1 MAGTQELYQKHF
13 SEIFTDSQVNLSRYA
28 LIRSVSHLYRRYE
41 RQAMARVDA
50 NP

>member
-1 MAGTQELYQKHF
+1 MNDLIRAPIPERF
-13 SEIFTDSQVNLSRYA
+13 AQVNLSRYE
-28 LIRSVSHLYRRYE
+28 LIRSVSHLYPRYE